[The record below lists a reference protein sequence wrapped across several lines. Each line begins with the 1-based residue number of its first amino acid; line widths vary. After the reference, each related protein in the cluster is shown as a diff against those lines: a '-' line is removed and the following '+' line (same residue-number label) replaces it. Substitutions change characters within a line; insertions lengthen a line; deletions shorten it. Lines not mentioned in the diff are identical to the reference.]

1 MLHSISPQAL
11 ALCRYLEG
19 LSTDFLSGKKVI
31 ELGAGTGLVGLVAHA
46 LGEVQSAEVLSM
58 FDSSPP
64 LLLPYC
70 LLIIPPS

>member
-1 MLHSISPQAL
+1 M
-11 ALCRYLEG
+11 
-19 LSTDFLSGKKVI
+19 I

-58 FDSSPP
+58 FDSSLP